1 MRSISSSAQRL
12 VLAGSAATVL
22 ACATPR
28 PALPPAP
35 IPLPI
40 AYDSALLRVAARQA
54 ADDSVVA
61 RGGRSILLTHGVR
74 TPRVFVLL
82 HGFTDSPTQFAALG
96 RHLFDAGDNVFIPR
110 LPHHAERVAPV
121 RTLGRVR
128 AGELASFGDSVV
140 DAARGLGDTVIVA
153 GLSAGGTIAAHVAQ
167 RRREV
172 QRAVFIAPAIAAGI
186 ISEENEQALVVL
198 ASKLPDITRT
208 DKADSTRPDFVQG
221 LTTRGLAEVLRLGQ
235 MVREKAVDDR
245 PGAQQMVFLLN
256 ELDRTVSE
264 DASLALAQNWFDHGA
279 TVVVYRFPKV
289 LKLPH
294 NVMEIPQRGG
304 NLDVVLPV
312 VEALVSGAPPPSTVE
327 LQSVPCAGF
336 WCALRRGLRRKDS

>member
-1 MRSISSSAQRL
+1 M
-12 VLAGSAATVL
+12 V
-22 ACATPR
+22 
-28 PALPPAP
+28 
-35 IPLPI
+35 
-40 AYDSALLRVAARQA
+40 RVVARQA

-82 HGFTDSPTQFAALG
+82 HGFTDSPTQFEALG

-128 AGELASFGDSVV
+128 AAELASFGDSVV

-167 RRREV
+167 TRREV
-172 QRAVFIAPAIAAGI
+172 QRAVLIAPAIAAGV
-186 ISEENEQALVVL
+186 ISEDNGRALVVL
-198 ASKLPDITRT
+198 ASKLPDVTRT
-208 DKADSTRPDFVQG
+208 NKPDSTRPDFVQG

-245 PGAQQMVFLLN
+245 PGAAQMVFLVN

-264 DASLALAQNWFDHGA
+264 DASLALAQSWFDHDA
-279 TVVVYRFPKV
+279 TVVIYRFPKA

-312 VEALVSGAPPPSTVE
+312 IEALVTAAPPPSTVE
-327 LQSVPCAGF
+327 LQPVPCGGF